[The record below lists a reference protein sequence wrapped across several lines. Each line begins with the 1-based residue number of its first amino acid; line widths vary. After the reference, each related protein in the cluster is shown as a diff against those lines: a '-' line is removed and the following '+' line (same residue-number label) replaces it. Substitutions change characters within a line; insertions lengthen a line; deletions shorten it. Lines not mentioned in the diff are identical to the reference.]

1 MGKRGTRIEAWWKIV
16 KARKMRDEGLS
27 LHQIAD
33 ILNCKHTTVVYYL
46 KKYNDYYQ
54 YDAEFRDMVR
64 MYEEE
69 PTLSIQGVIV
79 SAQKVVEVC
88 KKELGT
94 GGEFWKIM
102 RQLGI
107 II

>member
-1 MGKRGTRIEAWWKIV
+1 MGRSSRIEASWKII
-16 KARKMRDEGLS
+16 KARKMRDDGLT
-27 LHQIAD
+27 LKQIASV
-33 ILNCKHTTVVYYL
+33 LNCTHTTIIYYL

-54 YDAEFRDMVR
+54 YDKEFRDMVR

-69 PTLSIQGVIV
+69 PTLSIHGVIV

-88 KKELGT
+88 RKELGT